1 MTDPRISPAE
11 PPENVADADT
21 PRLLGINSVL
31 ADLPLYEEQLDLSC
45 STVIAAQIFSQNPL
59 LPGMVLADQ
68 GTLVGIL
75 SRQRYLEFLLKP
87 GGHELF
93 SQQPLAVLWAY
104 ARTPALLL
112 KADTPILRAS
122 QKALRRSLELQG
134 EPIGVQL
141 SDRVGILDVHELN
154 IASWQIR
161 GVETQVRYERSQA
174 QMLQSEKMASLGRLV
189 DGVAHEV
196 LDPVGFIWG
205 NLAHVQNYT
214 HDLLTLLDAY
224 SQELPQVSPELQNL
238 QEDIELDYLREDLP
252 RTIQS
257 IQSGADRLKKL
268 ATSLQNFCHIDAVY
282 PRPADLHS
290 LLDGIVLLLKSRI
303 TTHIQIIR
311 DYDSLP
317 PVTCYSGQLSQV
329 FMNLL
334 SSSLDR
340 LLAQTIQQEAA
351 TQFQGQL
358 QSQFQ
363 AQMPAMAA
371 TTQQES
377 PRIYL
382 STRMGEW
389 PMGEGQRRGNQWVAI
404 MIADTGPPLGTEL
417 YQELIAGLSMEQR
430 LLKET
435 SLAMSYRIVTAKHG
449 GQFRIHTA
457 CPPSDASP
465 TSDAIPLPTDTNT
478 AFEIRLPLFPP
489 GESPKS

>member
-11 PPENVADADT
+11 SPENVTDADP

-31 ADLPLYEEQLDLSC
+31 ADLPLYEEQLELSG
-45 STVIAAQIFSQNPL
+45 STAIAAQLFSQNPL
-59 LPGMVLADQ
+59 LPGVVLMHQ

-87 GGHELF
+87 GGYELF
-93 SQQPLAVLWAY
+93 SQQPLEVLWAY

-112 KADTPILRAS
+112 RADTPILKAS
-122 QKALRRSLELQG
+122 QKALQRSLELQG

-141 SDRVGILDVHELN
+141 SDRIGILNVHELN

-214 HDLLTLLDAY
+214 QDLLTLLQAY
-224 SQELPQVSPELQNL
+224 SQELPQVSPELQTI
-238 QEDIELDYLREDLP
+238 QDEIEIDYLREDLP

-303 TTHIQIIR
+303 TTHIQIVR

-340 LLAQTIQQEAA
+340 LLAQTIQQEAT
-351 TQFQGQL
+351 TQFQGQR
-358 QSQFQ
+358 QD
-363 AQMPAMAA
+363 QMPAVAA
-371 TTQQES
+371 NPKLES
-377 PRIYL
+377 PSIYI
-382 STRMGEW
+382 STRIGEW
-389 PMGEGQRRGNQWVAI
+389 PQEEDQRQGNHWVAI
-404 MIADTGPPLGTEL
+404 MIADTGPPLATEL
-417 YQELIAGLSMEQR
+417 YQELIAGLSLEQR

-457 CPPSDASP
+457 CPPPGAPP
-465 TSDAIPLPTDTNT
+465 TAIAIPLPADTST

-489 GESPKS
+489 GEGSKP